1 MHQGFQFMR
10 VPRLALIYILVALF
24 LLPGIPSLAQPRK
37 ILVEESILRDA
48 GIATDG
54 PALLE
59 FLRKRTLDE
68 AGLAK
73 IQRLVKQLGDRSFPM
88 REQAANELIGLGKPA
103 SPYLRRALHSG
114 DPEIARRAEACLRV
128 IDERDGRIGLAG
140 VVARL
145 IALRKPA
152 GSGETL
158 LAYIPFAENESVL
171 EEVQAA
177 LTAVALP
184 SGKPDPALIAALN
197 SPMAVRR
204 AAVAEA
210 LAGVEEATTR
220 TQVMQLLKDGDA
232 FVRLRTA
239 MALVA
244 KNEKAGVP
252 VLIDSLDKL
261 PVNQAWLAE
270 DMLLR
275 IAGEG
280 APKVALGRD
289 EAGGKRCVAAWNHWW
304 KAEGAQCDLKKR
316 QAAQQSR
323 GYTMLVL
330 LDAGRVLELDKQ
342 DKVRL
347 TFENI
352 TFPLDAQMLQ
362 GDRLLAAEYQA
373 DRVSERG
380 AAGDIVWEFHIEK
393 PLVAQRLSNGHTFMA
408 NEQQFIE
415 VNREGKE
422 IFNIQRP
429 LGDHIMKAR
438 KLPNGEIACITSL
451 RRFVRLDANGTELG
465 GFPVAI
471 GTSGGRIEVL
481 PNGRVLVPE
490 KDSNR
495 VVEFDA
501 NGQIVWQASFMQ
513 PVAAVRL
520 PNGNTLVT
528 SFQDSRAV
536 EIDSEGKEVWHYDAG
551 LRVTR
556 AFRR

>member
-1 MHQGFQFMR
+1 MR
-10 VPRLALIYILVALF
+10 VTRLAAIYILIASF
-24 LLPGIPSLAQPRK
+24 ALPGIPSLAQPEK
-37 ILVEESILRDA
+37 LIVEEGILRDA
-48 GIATDG
+48 GVGVDG

-59 FLRKRTLDE
+59 FLRKRTLEE
-68 AGLAK
+68 AGVAK

-88 REQAANELIGLGKPA
+88 RQQAADELVGLGKPA
-103 SPYLRRALHSG
+103 SPYLRRAVHSG
-114 DPEIARRAEACLRV
+114 DPEIARRAEECLRL
-128 IDERDGRIGLAG
+128 IDEQDGRPGLAG

-145 IALRKPA
+145 MALRKPA
-152 GSGETL
+152 GAGATL
-158 LAYIPFAENESVL
+158 LAYLPFAENESVL
-171 EEVQAA
+171 EDVQAA
-177 LTAVALP
+177 LTAVAQP
-184 SGKPDPALIAALN
+184 DGKPDPALIAALKA
-197 SPMAVRR
+197 PVALRR
-204 AAVAEA
+204 AAAAEA

-220 TQVMQLLKDGDA
+220 AQVMKLLKDGDA

-239 MALVA
+239 LALVA

-280 APKVALGRD
+280 APKAPLGRD
-289 EAGGKRCVAAWNHWW
+289 EAGGKRCVAAWTNWW
-304 KAEGAQCDLKKR
+304 KAHSEKFDLKKL
-316 QAAQQSR
+316 QAAQQPR
-323 GYTMLVL
+323 GYTMVVL
-330 LDAGRVLELDKQ
+330 LDAGRVLELDRQ

-352 TFPLDAQMLQ
+352 VFPLDAQMLQ
-362 GDRLLAAEYQA
+362 GDRLLAAEYHA

-408 NEQQFIE
+408 NDQQFIE

-429 LGDHIMKAR
+429 LGDRIMKAR

-471 GTSGGRIEVL
+471 GTSGGRIDVL

-495 VVEFDA
+495 VVELDA
-501 NGQIVWQASFMQ
+501 TGQIVWQASFMQ

-536 EIDSEGKEVWHYDAG
+536 EIDTDGKEVWHYDAG

>member
-1 MHQGFQFMR
+1 MR
-10 VPRLALIYILVALF
+10 GMRPPFCYNLVFF
-24 LLPGIPSLAQPRK
+24 LLVPGIQSLEQPASPR
-37 ILVEESILRDA
+37 VEEGILRDA
-48 GIATDG
+48 GIAVDG
-54 PALLE
+54 PSLLE

-73 IQRLVKQLGDRSFPM
+73 IHRLVKQLGDRAFPL
-88 REQAANELIGLGKPA
+88 REQATSELVGLGKPA
-103 SPYLRRALHSG
+103 SAFLRRALHSG
-114 DPEIARRAEACLRV
+114 DPEVARRAEECLRL
-128 IDERDGRIGLAG
+128 IDERDGRTGLAG

-145 IALRKPA
+145 IAFRKPA
-152 GSGETL
+152 GAGATL
-158 LAYIPFAENESVL
+158 LAYLPFAENESVL

-177 LTAVALP
+177 LTSVAAP
-184 SGKPDPALIAALN
+184 DGKPDAALLAALKA
-197 SPMAVRR
+197 PVALRR
-204 AAVAEA
+204 AAAAEA
-210 LAGVEEATTR
+210 LASAEDEATR
-220 TQVMQLLKDGDA
+220 NLVKSLLKDSDA

-239 MALVA
+239 LALVSR
-244 KNEKAGVP
+244 NEKAGVP

-270 DMLLR
+270 DALLR
-275 IAGEG
+275 LAEDS

-289 EAGGKRCVAAWNHWW
+289 EAGGKRCQAAWSKWW
-304 KAEGAQCDLKKR
+304 QAQGEQFDLKKR
-316 QAAQQSR
+316 HMAQR
-323 GYTMLVL
+323 PHGYTMLVL

-342 DKVRL
+342 DQIRL
-347 TFENI
+347 KFEGL
-352 TFPLDAQMLQ
+352 TYPLDAQMLQ
-362 GDRLLAAEYQA
+362 GDRLLAAEYHA
-373 DRVSERG
+373 DRVTERG
-380 AAGDIVWEFHIEK
+380 MAGDILWEFRIDK
-393 PLVAQRLSNGHTFMA
+393 PLVAQRLANGHTFMA

-422 IFNIQRP
+422 IFNLQRP
-429 LGDHIMKAR
+429 AGDRIMKAR

-451 RRFVRLDANGTELG
+451 RRFVRLDTNGAELA
-465 GFPVAI
+465 GFPVNV

-501 NGQIVWQASFMQ
+501 HGQVVWQASFLQ

-528 SFQDSRAV
+528 AFQDTRAV
-536 EIDSEGKEVWHYDAG
+536 EIDSDGKEVWQYDAG